1 MNSRCKGNRSQTLIN
16 VIQSGIDA
24 KETYTLSLVGNKKD
38 DKGVFIDSYS
48 DKKIDVSDLK
58 TLGKASTAL
67 QGAAIG
73 HLLNEVQVDGDFNT
87 AHQAS

>member
-1 MNSRCKGNRSQTLIN
+1 LNSRCKGNRSQTLIN

-73 HLLNEVQVDGDFNT
+73 HFLNEVQVDGDFNT